1 VIRTPIDSIL
11 TGCVLALLTLSVLMV
26 SSASLSV
33 AEVRYDDAFRIIR
46 HWLIYIPL
54 GLLLMWAVSLVH
66 PNSWKSACLPIL
78 LMALLIM
85 ISVLLTGQKLN
96 GATRWFSL
104 FGLSLQPVELLKPAV
119 ILYMAYYMSH
129 FPSRLTHLYSGLA
142 PMLLI
147 LGAAL
152 LLLMLQPDFGNALLL
167 ASVCFA
173 LWFVG
178 GIPFRHL
185 IGIGLAMIP
194 IAIIAVIAEPYR
206 VQRLLSFTDPWA
218 DPFRSGYQLIQ
229 SMIAFG
235 SGGMTGVGLGQGIQ
249 KLFYLPESF
258 TDFIAAVLG
267 EELGLIGTASLIII
281 FAVMIMRG
289 LQIAIRCKHSFE
301 RLLATG
307 CTLLIGISFFINL
320 AAVMGMIP
328 TKGMPIPF
336 FSYGGSAL
344 FGNCILMGLLLG
356 VHRHLPKTQNNKARR
371 SKNVEATA

>member
-1 VIRTPIDSIL
+1 LIRSDFDSIL
-11 TGCVLALLTLSVLMV
+11 IGCVIALLTLSILMV

-46 HWLIYIPL
+46 HWLIYIPF
-54 GLLLMWAVSLVH
+54 GLLLIWGVSRVH
-66 PNSWKSACLPIL
+66 PSWWKAAALPL
-78 LMALLIM
+78 LLVALLVM
-85 ISVLLTGQKLN
+85 VVVLITGNSLN
-96 GATRWFSL
+96 GATRWFSF
-104 FGLSLQPVELLKPAV
+104 FGISLQPVELLKPTI
-119 ILYMAYYMSH
+119 ILYMAYYMGT
-129 FPSRLTHLYSGLA
+129 FPERLKHLSSGLA

-147 LGAAL
+147 LSCSL
-152 LLLMLQPDFGNALLL
+152 LLLMLQPDFGNSVLI

-178 GIPFRHL
+178 GVPFLHLAGIAGILIPV
-185 IGIGLAMIP
+185 
-194 IAIIAVIAEPYR
+194 AIIAIIAEPYR
-206 VQRLLSFTDPWA
+206 VNRLLSFTDPWA
-218 DPFRSGYQLIQ
+218 DPFGSGYQLIQ

-235 SGGMTGVGLGQGIQ
+235 SGGLTGSGLGQGVQ
-249 KLFYLPESF
+249 KLFYLPEAF
-258 TDFIAAVLG
+258 TDFLAAVMG
-267 EELGLIGTASLIII
+267 EELGLIGTAGLILI
-281 FAVMIMRG
+281 FGILIMRG
-289 LQIAIRCKHSFE
+289 LHIAMQCEQTFE

-356 VHRHLPKTQNNKARR
+356 IYRNLPVKQKNSVRHKKA
-371 SKNVEATA
+371 SKVAV